1 MTMMTYDHP
10 YFVGLLEC
18 AGTGKALLVNVR
30 LFDLGAKGNPHNI
43 AGHMNLIRVVPLC
56 FDSYRTPVDRDIGL
70 FDLGN
75 PAKSALQQDRFGTV
89 ELFDQVVE
97 GTCQKHAVILQ

>member
-1 MTMMTYDHP
+1 MTMMAYNHP
-10 YFVGLLEC
+10 YFVGLLGC
-18 AGTGKALLVNVR
+18 AGIGEALLVNVG
-30 LFDLGAKGNPHNI
+30 LFDLGAKGNSHNI
-43 AGHMNLIRVVPLC
+43 AGHMDLIREVPLRL
-56 FDSYRTPVDRDIGL
+56 DSYRTPVDGDIGL

-89 ELFDQVVE
+89 ELIDQVVE